1 MSVSGHSANGRS
13 TEKAVN
19 SNIKLGKIMGIP
31 IGIHASWFLI
41 FFLITWSLAT
51 GYLPQ
56 EYPKIS
62 SSINLIVAVITS
74 VLFFGSV
81 LFHELGHSAV
91 ALRNQIPV
99 KGITLFIFGGVA
111 QIGREPSTPGAEFRI
126 AIAGP
131 LASLFLA
138 GLFGGMY
145 LLDQQ
150 IPYLSAPSLY
160 LMRINLILALFNMIP
175 GFPLDGGRVLRAI
188 VWKLSGNFVRAT
200 QIASAS
206 GQVVAFG
213 FIALGIFSVF
223 SGQLMNGL
231 WLAFIG
237 WFLQNAAAST
247 AYQVNMQER
256 LRGSTVA
263 QAMSRDCTQVSG
275 LMTLNQIVQERVL
288 SQGQHCF
295 FVTDFSGAK
304 IGVLTLQDIT
314 RVPQLQWRYTAAQT
328 VMTPLHRLVTVEP
341 DMELLAAL
349 KKMDDENLSEVSVA
363 DQYGLVGMLS
373 RDNVVRYLKLRS
385 HLKM

>member
-1 MSVSGHSANGRS
+1 M
-13 TEKAVN
+13 N
-19 SNIKLGKIMGIP
+19 SNIKLGRIMGIP

-314 RVPQLQWRYTAAQT
+314 RIPQLQWRYTAAQT